1 VGDDV
6 EVGLMSEFHPL
17 SGGGVR
23 IVLDADEARVL
34 RGLATELRSVLTGA
48 GPADDPVIERL
59 FPAAYDDPIEEESY
73 RDMVAGDLEQEKIA
87 GLDAVASAL
96 HDDGE
101 ADVSLGADDVGG
113 WLATLTDLRLALGI
127 RLGVDEERMG
137 AEVDPS
143 APDAAAM
150 TVLHWLG
157 WVQEGII
164 HALQAS

>member
-1 VGDDV
+1 
-6 EVGLMSEFHPL
+6 MPEFRPI

-23 IVLDADEARVL
+23 LLLDADEARVL
-34 RGLATELRSVLTGA
+34 RGLAEELRSVLQGA
-48 GPADDPVIERL
+48 GPADDPVVERL
-59 FPAAYDDPIEEESY
+59 FPAAYEDPFEEEAY

-87 GLDAVASAL
+87 GLDAVAAAL
-96 HDDGE
+96 GDDRD
-101 ADVSLGADDVGG
+101 ADVALGSDDVTS
-113 WLATLTDLRLALGI
+113 WLATLTDLRLALGT

-143 APDAAAM
+143 SADAAAM

-164 HALQAS
+164 HALQGT